1 MVTKVLVAANAAV
14 FFLVLADGGQLWPA
28 AGDLTEVEANGALF
42 GPLIA
47 EEGEW
52 WRIVTGGFLHRGL
65 PHIVLNMA
73 LLWLLGGQLERAL
86 GAIRFSI
93 LYLGS
98 LLAGAFGALLVDPDA
113 LTVGA
118 SGAVF
123 GLMGAAVAA
132 QRASGISP
140 WKSGIGG
147 LVLINL
153 LFTFTVASIS
163 VGGHVGGLIGG
174 YLIGWIFYETPKRF
188 PQPWLPYL
196 GAVAVCVVSFAGA
209 MWASTTWSDPLF

>member
-1 MVTKVLVAANAAV
+1 MVTKVIVALNLAV
-14 FFLVLADGGQLWPA
+14 FFAQLATGGALWPT
-28 AGDLTEVEANGALF
+28 TEISDVEIDGALF

-52 WRIVTGGFLHRGL
+52 WRIFTGGFLHRGV
-65 PHIVLNMA
+65 PHLGLNMA
-73 LLWLLGGQLERAL
+73 LLWLLGGQLEKAL
-86 GAIRFSI
+86 GSIRFII
-93 LYLGS
+93 LYVGS
-98 LLAGAFGALLVDPDA
+98 LLAGSFGALLLDPDA
-113 LTVGA
+113 FTVGA

-153 LFTFTVASIS
+153 LFTFSVASIS

-196 GAVAVCVVSFAGA
+196 GAIAVGVVCFAGA
-209 MWASTTWSDPLF
+209 MWAATTWADPLF

>member
-1 MVTKVLVAANAAV
+1 VVTKVLVAANLI
-14 FFLVLADGGQLWPA
+14 FFFAELATGGALWPT
-28 AGDLTEVEANGALF
+28 TEISDAEINGALF

-47 EEGEW
+47 EDGEW
-52 WRIVTGGFLHRGL
+52 WRIFTGGFLHRGV

-86 GAIRFSI
+86 GSIRFII
-93 LYLGS
+93 LYFGS
-98 LLAGAFGALLVDPDA
+98 LLAGAFGALLVDPTA

-140 WKSGIGG
+140 WQSGIGG
-147 LVLINL
+147 LVVINL
-153 LFTFTVASIS
+153 VFTFAVSNIS
-163 VGGHVGGLIGG
+163 VGGHIGGLIGG

-188 PQPWLPYL
+188 PQHWVPYF
-196 GAVAVCVVSFAGA
+196 GAVAVGVVSFVGA
-209 MWASTTWSDPLF
+209 MWAATTWTDPLF

>member
-1 MVTKVLVAANAAV
+1 VVTKVLVAANLAV
-14 FFLVLADGGQLWPA
+14 LFLVLATGGSLWPT
-28 AGDLTEVEANGALF
+28 TEISDIEINGALF

-47 EEGEW
+47 EDGEW

-65 PHIVLNMA
+65 PHIALNMA

-86 GAIRFSI
+86 GSVRFTI
-93 LYLGS
+93 LYFGA
-98 LLAGAFGALLVDPDA
+98 LLAGAFGALLVDPAA

-153 LFTFTVASIS
+153 VFTFAVSNIS
-163 VGGHVGGLIGG
+163 VGGHIGGLIGG

-196 GAVAVCVVSFAGA
+196 GAVSVGLVSLAGA
-209 MWASTTWSDPLF
+209 LWAANTWTDPLF

>member
-1 MVTKVLVAANAAV
+1 MLVAVNLFA
-14 FFLVLADGGQLWPA
+14 FFLELASGGALWPT
-28 AGDLTEVEANGALF
+28 TELSEAEINGALF

-65 PHIVLNMA
+65 PHIGLNMA

-86 GAIRFSI
+86 GSVRFVI
-93 LYLGS
+93 LYGGS
-98 LLAGAFGALLVDPDA
+98 LLAGSFGALLVDPVA

-132 QRASGISP
+132 QRSSGISP
-140 WKSGIGG
+140 WQSGIGG
-147 LVLINL
+147 LVIVNL
-153 LFTFTVASIS
+153 VFTFAVSSIS

-174 YLIGWIFYETPKRF
+174 YIIGWIFYETPKRF
-188 PQPWLPYL
+188 HQRWLPYL
-196 GAVAVCVVSFAGA
+196 AAVSVGVASFAGA
-209 MWASTTWSDPLF
+209 MWAATTWSDPLF

>member
-1 MVTKVLVAANAAV
+1 VVTKVLVAANLAV
-14 FFLVLADGGQLWPA
+14 LFLELTTGGALWPT
-28 AGDLTEVEANGALF
+28 TEISDVEINGALI
-42 GPLIA
+42 GAPIA
-47 EEGEW
+47 EDGEW
-52 WRIVTGGFLHRGL
+52 WRILTSGFLHRGV
-65 PHIVLNMA
+65 PHLALNMV
-73 LLWLLGGQLERAL
+73 LLWLLGGQLEGAL
-86 GAIRFSI
+86 GSIRFTI
-93 LYLGS
+93 LYFGS
-98 LLAGAFGALLVDPDA
+98 LFAGAFGALLVDPTA
-113 LTVGA
+113 LTIGA
-118 SGAVF
+118 SGAIF

-153 LFTFTVASIS
+153 VFTFYATNIS

-196 GAVAVCVVSFAGA
+196 GAVSVGLVSLAGA
-209 MWASTTWSDPLF
+209 LWAATTWTDPLF